1 MKEYATALIKRQ
13 WGENLKKFGS
23 MNLPGGITL
32 NGEAIYAE
40 AVTEI
45 EKLEKRLTLDL
56 QLPNDIYI
64 G

>member
-1 MKEYATALIKRQ
+1 
-13 WGENLKKFGS
+13 